1 MIHYDEYYEAQNTLV
16 YLVQSYD
23 DYDIYDVIETV
34 STQHNIDRDDVEEIY
49 ENLYPNN
56 GGSSMNTQ
64 HYHHVPT
71 IKGVKDRAIRIIK
84 RSTGKYQVRG
94 NKRINHMFHDV
105 EGYDL
110 VTFSFCHEEQRWIL
124 VGYDVN
130 DNIVE
135 IFINN

>member
-1 MIHYDEYYEAQNTLV
+1 MLNDNYHNIESSLV
-16 YLVQSYD
+16 NLIQEND
-23 DYDIYDVIETV
+23 DYDIIDIIETV
-34 STQHNIDRDDVEEIY
+34 STQHNIDRDDVEEMY
-49 ENLYPNN
+49 ENLYPTN

-71 IKGVKDRAIRIIK
+71 IQGVKDRAIRIIK

-94 NKRINHMFHDV
+94 NKRIHHMFHDV
-105 EGYDL
+105 KGYDL
-110 VTFSFCHEEQRWIL
+110 VTFSFCHEEGRWIL
-124 VGYDVN
+124 IGYDVN